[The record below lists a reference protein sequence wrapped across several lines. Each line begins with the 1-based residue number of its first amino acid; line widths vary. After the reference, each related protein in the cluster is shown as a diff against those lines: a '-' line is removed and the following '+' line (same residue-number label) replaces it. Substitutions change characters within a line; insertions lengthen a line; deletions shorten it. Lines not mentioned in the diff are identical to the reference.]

1 MFICNV
7 CVAHTENVS
16 FCPKQLSSGGRCRNS
31 CVEEFVKQYGASAMP
46 THCTC
51 QDLPVPGSMHLCT
64 CCVVCGV
71 VEDKTHTVL
80 PEVQINYDTLTYQ
93 CNNV

>member
-1 MFICNV
+1 
-7 CVAHTENVS
+7 
-16 FCPKQLSSGGRCRNS
+16 
-31 CVEEFVKQYGASAMP
+31 MP

-93 CNNV
+93 CNSLAQGLKLRSRFRRINP